1 MLAKAISTNAAS
13 SGSSPNFMRLE
24 GVTLRLNTRSVIQR
38 LLSNPEFKRQFE
50 PGGDAGFVRDLEMPP
65 FGMTAKLGG
74 RLLPGSEFATTQ
86 GIEKLREAVA
96 AELDALPDGL
106 DFNALTFPSLKSA
119 LNAFGAS
126 VGERMPEQPKTAT
139 VVPVHFAAPG
149 RKADERTDDI
159 ARVLS
164 AIETVDGRDWLEVL
178 LTGVAKQL
186 RNDGQDEE
194 FIDEVV
200 GAIRTQRAR
209 PGSQVCQLLDFLD
222 DDALSRVRHQVTMR
236 LMESVAAHSSK
247 AGLKSYVRKVRQCF
261 DKFAG
266 IKAESLLLD
275 VSSAYGLVNNSD
287 FGDHLRKAQFYK
299 CLLVW
304 AEWSVQLFET
314 RTEPERGLATVREVW
329 YRFRVNGLNPQ
340 SGKSA
345 FDTRLMRIHDRA
357 LATPRPAIGLSHCE
371 RARPK
376 VYCGITSRY

>member
-236 LMESVAAHSSK
+236 LMESVAAALRLSRFYSTSAQHMGWSTIPTSVTIFAKPSSTSVFLCGPSGPFSCLRLEPSPS
-247 AGLKSYVRKVRQCF
+247 AGSLQYVRS
-261 DKFAG
+261 G
-266 IKAESLLLD
+266 I
-275 VSSAYGLVNNSD
+275 G
-287 FGDHLRKAQFYK
+287 
-299 CLLVW
+299 
-304 AEWSVQLFET
+304 
-314 RTEPERGLATVREVW
+314 
-329 YRFRVNGLNPQ
+329 
-340 SGKSA
+340 SGS
-345 FDTRLMRIHDRA
+345 T
-357 LATPRPAIGLSHCE
+357 G
-371 RARPK
+371 
-376 VYCGITSRY
+376 